1 MKLFI
6 IDFTE
11 FYLTIHFIGAGPGDP
26 ELITLKAHR
35 IISKSPICLYAGS
48 LIPKKILQYCPKN
61 VKLVDTSK
69 MDLESILTEFKLA
82 NEKQLDVARLHSG
95 DLSIWSALGEQTR
108 RLKRENISYTIT
120 PGVPSFCAASAIL
133 ENEFTL
139 PEITQTV
146 ILTRT
151 EGKASSM
158 PLNENLQN
166 MAKTQATLIIHLSI
180 QNLKNI
186 ITTLIPFYGKSC
198 PAAIVY
204 RATWPDQKV
213 IRGNLGNIVLK
224 TPVEIQRTA
233 LIIISK
239 ALYNKNF
246 TESSLY
252 SSNYETRFKKIKN
265 YKDFTNE

>member
-1 MKLFI
+1 M
-6 IDFTE
+6 
-11 FYLTIHFIGAGPGDP
+11 TIHFIGAGPGDP
-26 ELITLKAHR
+26 ELITLKAHK

-48 LIPKKILQYCPKN
+48 LIPNKILEYCPPN

-69 MDLESILTEFKLA
+69 MDLDSILTEFKLA
-82 NEKQLDVARLHSG
+82 NQKQLDVARLHSG

-108 RLKRENISYTIT
+108 LLKKENISYSIT

-133 ENEFTL
+133 ENQFTL

-151 EGKASSM
+151 DGKASSM
-158 PLNENLQN
+158 PPNESLQN
-166 MAKTQATLIIHLSI
+166 MAKTEATLIIHLSI

-186 ITTLIPFYGKSC
+186 VTTLIPFYGKLC

-213 IRGNLGNIVLK
+213 IKGNLSNIVIK
-224 TPVEIQRTA
+224 TPIEIQRTA

-239 ALYNKNF
+239 ALYNEDF
-246 TESSLY
+246 VESSLY
-252 SSNYETRFKKIKN
+252 SSNYETRFKKIKH
-265 YKDFTNE
+265 YKDFKNE

>member
-1 MKLFI
+1 M
-6 IDFTE
+6 
-11 FYLTIHFIGAGPGDP
+11 TIHFIGAGPGDP
-26 ELITLKAHR
+26 ELITLKAHK

-48 LIPKKILQYCPKN
+48 LIPSKILEYCPPN

-69 MDLESILTEFKLA
+69 MDLDSILTEFKLA
-82 NEKQLDVARLHSG
+82 NQKQLDVARLHSG

-108 RLKRENISYTIT
+108 LLKKENISYSIT

-151 EGKASSM
+151 DGKASSM
-158 PLNENLQN
+158 PPNESLQN
-166 MAKTQATLIIHLSI
+166 MAKTEATLIIHLSI

-186 ITTLIPFYGKSC
+186 VTTLIPFYGKLC

-213 IRGNLGNIVLK
+213 IKGNLSNIVIK
-224 TPVEIQRTA
+224 TPIEIQRTA

-239 ALYNKNF
+239 ALYNEDF
-246 TESSLY
+246 VESSLY
-252 SSNYETRFKKIKN
+252 SSNYETRFKKIKH
-265 YKDFTNE
+265 YKDFKNE

>member
-1 MKLFI
+1 M
-6 IDFTE
+6 
-11 FYLTIHFIGAGPGDP
+11 TIHFIGAGPGDP
-26 ELITLKAHR
+26 ELITLKAHK

-48 LIPKKILQYCPKN
+48 LIPNKILEYCPPN

-69 MDLESILTEFKLA
+69 MDLDSILTEFKLA
-82 NEKQLDVARLHSG
+82 NQKQLDVARLHSG

-108 RLKRENISYTIT
+108 LLKKENISYSIT

-151 EGKASSM
+151 DGKASSM
-158 PLNENLQN
+158 PSNESLQN
-166 MAKTQATLIIHLSI
+166 MARTEATLIIHLSI

-186 ITTLIPFYGKSC
+186 VTTLIPFYGKLC

-213 IRGNLGNIVLK
+213 IKGNLSNIVIK
-224 TPVEIQRTA
+224 TPIEIQRTA

-239 ALYNKNF
+239 ALYNEDF
-246 TESSLY
+246 VESSLY
-252 SSNYETRFKKIKN
+252 SSNYETRFKKIKH
-265 YKDFTNE
+265 YKDFKNE

>member
-1 MKLFI
+1 M
-6 IDFTE
+6 
-11 FYLTIHFIGAGPGDP
+11 TIHFIGAGPGDP
-26 ELITLKAHR
+26 ELITLKAHK

-48 LIPKKILQYCPKN
+48 LIPNKILEYCPQN

-69 MDLESILTEFKLA
+69 MDLDSILTEFKLA
-82 NEKQLDVARLHSG
+82 NQKQLDVARLHSG

-108 RLKRENISYTIT
+108 LLKKENISYSIT

-151 EGKASSM
+151 DGKASSM
-158 PLNENLQN
+158 PPNESLQN
-166 MAKTQATLIIHLSI
+166 MAKTEATLIIHLSI

-186 ITTLIPFYGKSC
+186 VTTLIPFYGKLC

-213 IRGNLGNIVLK
+213 IKGNLSNIVIK
-224 TPVEIQRTA
+224 TPIEIQRTA

-239 ALYNKNF
+239 ALYNEDF
-246 TESSLY
+246 VESSLY
-252 SSNYETRFKKIKN
+252 SSNYETRFKKIKR
-265 YKDFTNE
+265 YKDFKYE

>member
-1 MKLFI
+1 M
-6 IDFTE
+6 
-11 FYLTIHFIGAGPGDP
+11 TIHFIGAGPGDP
-26 ELITLKAHR
+26 ELITLKAHK

-48 LIPKKILQYCPKN
+48 LIPNKILEYCPPN

-69 MDLESILTEFKLA
+69 MDLDSILTEFKLA
-82 NEKQLDVARLHSG
+82 NQKQLDVARLHSG

-108 RLKRENISYTIT
+108 LLKKENISYSIT

-151 EGKASSM
+151 DGKASSM
-158 PLNENLQN
+158 PPNESLQN
-166 MAKTQATLIIHLSI
+166 MAKTEATLIIHLSI

-186 ITTLIPFYGKSC
+186 VTTLIPFYGKLC

-213 IRGNLGNIVLK
+213 IKGNLSNIVIK
-224 TPVEIQRTA
+224 TPIEIQRTA

-239 ALYNKNF
+239 ALYNEDF
-246 TESSLY
+246 VESSLY
-252 SSNYETRFKKIKN
+252 SSNYETRFKKIKH
-265 YKDFTNE
+265 YKDFKND

>member
-1 MKLFI
+1 M
-6 IDFTE
+6 
-11 FYLTIHFIGAGPGDP
+11 TIHFIGAGPGDP
-26 ELITLKAHR
+26 ELITLKAHK

-48 LIPKKILQYCPKN
+48 LIPNKILEYCPPN

-69 MDLESILTEFKLA
+69 MDLDSILTEFKLA
-82 NEKQLDVARLHSG
+82 NQKQLDVARLHSG

-108 RLKRENISYTIT
+108 LLKKENISYSIT

-139 PEITQTV
+139 PEITQTI

-151 EGKASSM
+151 DGKASSM
-158 PLNENLQN
+158 PPNESLQN
-166 MAKTQATLIIHLSI
+166 MAKTEATLIIHLSI

-186 ITTLIPFYGKSC
+186 VTTLIPFYGKLC

-213 IRGNLGNIVLK
+213 IKGNLSNIVIK
-224 TPVEIQRTA
+224 TPIEIQRTA

-239 ALYNKNF
+239 ALYNEDF
-246 TESSLY
+246 VESSLY
-252 SSNYETRFKKIKN
+252 SSNYETRFKKIKH
-265 YKDFTNE
+265 YKDFKND

>member
-1 MKLFI
+1 M
-6 IDFTE
+6 
-11 FYLTIHFIGAGPGDP
+11 TIHFIGAGPGDP
-26 ELITLKAHR
+26 ELITLKAHK

-48 LIPKKILQYCPKN
+48 LIPNKILEYCPQN

-69 MDLESILTEFKLA
+69 MDLDSILTEFKLA
-82 NEKQLDVARLHSG
+82 NQKQLDVARLHSG

-108 RLKRENISYTIT
+108 LLKKENISYSIT

-151 EGKASSM
+151 DGKASSM
-158 PLNENLQN
+158 PPNESLQN
-166 MAKTQATLIIHLSI
+166 MAKTEATLIIHLSI

-186 ITTLIPFYGKSC
+186 VTTLIPFYGKLC

-213 IRGNLGNIVLK
+213 IKGNLSNIVIK
-224 TPVEIQRTA
+224 TPIEIQRTA

-239 ALYNKNF
+239 ALYNEDF
-246 TESSLY
+246 VESSLY
-252 SSNYETRFKKIKN
+252 SSNYETRFKKIKH
-265 YKDFTNE
+265 YKDFKNE

>member
-1 MKLFI
+1 M
-6 IDFTE
+6 
-11 FYLTIHFIGAGPGDP
+11 TIHFIGAGPGDP
-26 ELITLKAHR
+26 ELITLKAHK

-48 LIPKKILQYCPKN
+48 LIPNKILEYCPPN

-69 MDLESILTEFKLA
+69 MDLDSILTEFKLA
-82 NEKQLDVARLHSG
+82 NQKQLDVARLHSG

-108 RLKRENISYTIT
+108 LLKKENISYSIT

-151 EGKASSM
+151 DGKASSM
-158 PLNENLQN
+158 PPNESLQN
-166 MAKTQATLIIHLSI
+166 MAKTEATLIIHLSI

-186 ITTLIPFYGKSC
+186 VTTLIPFYGKLC

-213 IRGNLGNIVLK
+213 IKGNLSNIVIK
-224 TPVEIQRTA
+224 TPIEIQRTA

-239 ALYNKNF
+239 ALYNEDF
-246 TESSLY
+246 VESSLY
-252 SSNYETRFKKIKN
+252 SSNYETRFKKIKH
-265 YKDFTNE
+265 YKDFKNE